1 MENPGPGPRN
11 FPESRTNLNPDDQGL
26 VLMSHKLCD
35 ITKWSRA
42 VTCFLVSKI
51 MAKVVEEEGT
61 DLVIVGKQSIDGDY
75 GQTAQM
81 LATQLDWAQGTSL
94 YSVSTQILEL
104 LVFQF

>member
-1 MENPGPGPRN
+1 
-11 FPESRTNLNPDDQGL
+11 
-26 VLMSHKLCD
+26 
-35 ITKWSRA
+35 
-42 VTCFLVSKI
+42 

-94 YSVSTQILEL
+94 YSVSTEILETCYKIYDTNHCRHY
-104 LVFQF
+104 

>member
-1 MENPGPGPRN
+1 
-11 FPESRTNLNPDDQGL
+11 
-26 VLMSHKLCD
+26 
-35 ITKWSRA
+35 
-42 VTCFLVSKI
+42 

-94 YSVSTQILEL
+94 YSVRKIVICQIRTRYHEPLT
-104 LVFQF
+104 

>member
-1 MENPGPGPRN
+1 
-11 FPESRTNLNPDDQGL
+11 
-26 VLMSHKLCD
+26 
-35 ITKWSRA
+35 
-42 VTCFLVSKI
+42 

-94 YSVSTQILEL
+94 YSVRKKEL
-104 LVFQF
+104 FLVRFEPTICNLSPRLIFAFS

>member
-1 MENPGPGPRN
+1 
-11 FPESRTNLNPDDQGL
+11 
-26 VLMSHKLCD
+26 
-35 ITKWSRA
+35 
-42 VTCFLVSKI
+42 

-94 YSVSTQILEL
+94 YSVRKMCRFTAGSHCTPLFVAARFEPTVGQSN
-104 LVFQF
+104 FSFRTS

>member
-1 MENPGPGPRN
+1 
-11 FPESRTNLNPDDQGL
+11 
-26 VLMSHKLCD
+26 
-35 ITKWSRA
+35 
-42 VTCFLVSKI
+42 

-94 YSVSTQILEL
+94 YSVRKKC
-104 LVFQF
+104 F

>member
-1 MENPGPGPRN
+1 
-11 FPESRTNLNPDDQGL
+11 
-26 VLMSHKLCD
+26 
-35 ITKWSRA
+35 
-42 VTCFLVSKI
+42 

-104 LVFQF
+104 LKILEFKPHLIK

>member
-1 MENPGPGPRN
+1 
-11 FPESRTNLNPDDQGL
+11 
-26 VLMSHKLCD
+26 MSSLLF
-35 ITKWSRA
+35 S
-42 VTCFLVSKI
+42 VSKI

-94 YSVSTQILEL
+94 YSVRKIYYLSDSNPLS
-104 LVFQF
+104 

>member
-1 MENPGPGPRN
+1 
-11 FPESRTNLNPDDQGL
+11 
-26 VLMSHKLCD
+26 
-35 ITKWSRA
+35 
-42 VTCFLVSKI
+42 

-94 YSVSTQILEL
+94 YSVRKIVICQIRTHYLEPL
-104 LVFQF
+104 T

>member
-1 MENPGPGPRN
+1 MNAA
-11 FPESRTNLNPDDQGL
+11 SNL
-26 VLMSHKLCD
+26 
-35 ITKWSRA
+35 
-42 VTCFLVSKI
+42 FLVSKI

-94 YSVSTQILEL
+94 YSVSS
-104 LVFQF
+104 

>member
-1 MENPGPGPRN
+1 MGNLGPGRTRTGEN
-11 FPESRTNLNPDDQGL
+11 FQISNRIDA
-26 VLMSHKLCD
+26 KLFG
-35 ITKWSRA
+35 
-42 VTCFLVSKI
+42 FLVSKI

-94 YSVSTQILEL
+94 YSVSSQILEFYVL
-104 LVFQF
+104 NRFDLVET

>member
-1 MENPGPGPRN
+1 
-11 FPESRTNLNPDDQGL
+11 
-26 VLMSHKLCD
+26 
-35 ITKWSRA
+35 
-42 VTCFLVSKI
+42 

-81 LATQLDWAQGTSL
+81 LATQLDWAQGASL

-104 LVFQF
+104 QF